1 MVIAAG
7 QWGVFLRKGASMR
20 EISVR
25 LRTPCRHLWRL
36 LVGCL
41 TVALLLL
48 LGQPVM
54 AATLW
59 TERTAITQPPPS
71 LRALNQELRQLTRA
85 LLPTVVSLRV
95 HTKAEEKAM
104 PESHPP
110 LPGRGAPIATGS
122 GVIIRADGLVVTNEH
137 VVEGSTHI
145 EVHLFDGEKTTA
157 TVLGRDPVGDLALLQ
172 IATDRPLPVAPLGS
186 SKALDVGE
194 LVVAIGSPFGFE
206 HTITF
211 GIVSAKQRRFMRSGI
226 VGGYIQTDASINTG
240 NSGGPLVNMRG
251 EVIGINT
258 ATVGRGELGFAIPVD
273 AVKSILPQLHITGK
287 VKRGWL
293 GVQIRPL
300 DPEKLHV
307 LGLRAPRGVYVHG
320 VIDAQPAQQAGIMAG
335 DVITRFDGATIVT
348 PTDLQSVV
356 ASTPVGK
363 KVDVQ
368 LVRNKAPRTVQL
380 TVGEMPAR

>member
-1 MVIAAG
+1 
-7 QWGVFLRKGASMR
+7 
-20 EISVR
+20 
-25 LRTPCRHLWRL
+25 
-36 LVGCL
+36 
-41 TVALLLL
+41 
-48 LGQPVM
+48 
-54 AATLW
+54 
-59 TERTAITQPPPS
+59 
-71 LRALNQELRQLTRA
+71 
-85 LLPTVVSLRV
+85 
-95 HTKAEEKAM
+95 
-104 PESHPP
+104 
-110 LPGRGAPIATGS
+110 
-122 GVIIRADGLVVTNEH
+122 VIIRADGLLVTNEH
-137 VVEGSTHI
+137 VVEGGTSI
-145 EVHLFDGEKTTA
+145 VVHLFDGETTTA
-157 TVLGRDPVGDLALLQ
+157 TVVGRDPVGDLALLQ

-211 GIVSAKQRRFMRSGI
+211 GIVSAKQRRFLRSGI

-258 ATVGRGELGFAIPVD
+258 ATVGSGELGFAIPID

-307 LGLRAPRGVYVHG
+307 LGLTAPHGVYVHG
-320 VIDAQPAQQAGIMAG
+320 VIDAQPAQAAGIMAG
-335 DVITRFDGATIVT
+335 DVITRFDGAMIVT

-356 ASTPVGK
+356 ALTPVGK

-368 LVRNKAPRTVQL
+368 LVRNKAPHTVQL

>member
-1 MVIAAG
+1 
-7 QWGVFLRKGASMR
+7 L
-20 EISVR
+20 
-25 LRTPCRHLWRL
+25 H
-36 LVGCL
+36 
-41 TVALLLL
+41 VALW
-48 LGQPVM
+48 LGLILPAG

-59 TERTAITQPPPS
+59 TERPAVTQPPPS
-71 LRALNQELRQLTRA
+71 LQALNQELRQLTRA
-85 LLPTVVSLRV
+85 LLPAVVSLRV
-95 HTKAEEKAM
+95 HTQADDKAI
-104 PESHPP
+104 PENHPP
-110 LPGRGAPIATGS
+110 LPDNGAPIATGS
-122 GVIIRADGLVVTNEH
+122 GVIIRADGLLVTNAH
-137 VVEGSTHI
+137 VVEESTHI
-145 EVHLFDGEKTTA
+145 EVQLFTGEKTSA

-172 IATDRPLPVAPLGS
+172 IATDRPLPVAPLGRS
-186 SKALDVGE
+186 NALEVGE

-258 ATVGRGELGFAIPVD
+258 ATVGRGELGFAIPID

-287 VKRGWL
+287 VRRGWL

-300 DPEKLHV
+300 DPEKLQA
-307 LGLRAPRGVYVHG
+307 LGLAEPQGVYVHG
-320 VIDAQPAQQAGIMAG
+320 VIEAQPAQQAGIMAG
-335 DVITRFDGATIVT
+335 DVITRFDGTTIVT

-368 LVRNKAPRTVQL
+368 LVRNKARHTVLL